1 MVYDNDG
8 DGLEAIMVLS
18 PTNDDNAHQTCEVWS
33 NTWIGD
39 QSTPSLDMDEDIIA
53 NQFALF
59 PNYPN
64 PFNPVTT
71 IGFSLPDAQQVTLSV
86 YNLVGQQVVTLVNKE
101 LPAGYHAINWHAEN
115 MASGVYLSKLSSGGK
130 TITQKMLLMK

>member
-1 MVYDNDG
+1 MIHDNDG
-8 DGLEAIMVLS
+8 GTWEGQLTLS
-18 PTNDDNAHQTCEVWS
+18 PINDDNAHQTCEVWS

-39 QSTPSLDMDEDIIA
+39 QSTVDIDKEVIA

-71 IGFSLPDAQQVTLSV
+71 IGFSLPNAQQVSLSV
-86 YNLVGQQVVTLVNKE
+86 YNLIGQEVVSLVNKE
-101 LPAGYHAINWHAEN
+101 LPAG
-115 MASGVYLSKLSSGGK
+115 
-130 TITQKMLLMK
+130 

>member
-1 MVYDNDG
+1 
-8 DGLEAIMVLS
+8 MVLS

-39 QSTPSLDMDEDIIA
+39 QSTVDIDKEVIA

-71 IGFSLPDAQQVTLSV
+71 IGFSLPNAQQVSLSV
-86 YNLVGQQVVTLVNKE
+86 YNLIGQEVVSLVNKE
-101 LPAGYHAINWHAEN
+101 LPAGYHTINWYAGS
-115 MASGVYLSKLSSGGK
+115 MASGVYLSRLTSGGK
-130 TITQKMLLMK
+130 TITQKMLLLK

>member
-1 MVYDNDG
+1 
-8 DGLEAIMVLS
+8 MVLS

-71 IGFSLPDAQQVTLSV
+71 IGFSLPDAQKVTLSV